1 MVPSD
6 APSDR
11 DATPDSYVQR
21 AALLADLGRYDEA
34 AGELADALALDPRH
48 PGAYVT
54 LANVHLTAE
63 QPDEALQ
70 AADAA
75 VATAPGDLAALV
87 SRAMALTDLRRF
99 AEAAAVAEE
108 ILRLG
113 PADAYA
119 QRSAAAVLADSRNG
133 QVAIDAAWR
142 AAQLAPRDPLAHL
155 VLALVAG
162 RLGRFELAERAYHE
176 ALQLDPTLAAAADEP
191 GIVRLDR
198 RRYAKALERVSETA
212 VFQPIP
218 VFQPA
223 PEPAAK
229 RPVDR
234 LRPVVLFGAAHSLVT
249 AVLVAFVAAAGGA
262 GSRLLAGVLG
272 GIGLLALGV
281 LIGRLPRGDRFG
293 GRAGLLATVAAAAGP
308 CLTLLY
314 ALIGTPWP
322 LVLAIVAAVA
332 GLTLLTR
339 MR

>member
-1 MVPSD
+1 VSSD

-21 AALLADLGRYDEA
+21 AALLADLARYDEA
-34 AGELADALALDPRH
+34 AGELADALALDPSH
-48 PGAYVT
+48 SAAYAT
-54 LANVHLTAE
+54 LANVRLAAD
-63 QPDEALQ
+63 QPAEALQ

-75 VATAPGDLAALV
+75 VAAAPGDLPALV

-113 PADAYA
+113 PADPYA

-133 QVAIDAAWR
+133 QMAIDAAWR

-176 ALQLDPTLAAAADEP
+176 ALQLDPTLADAAEEP

-198 RRYAKALERVSETA
+198 RRYARALERISETA
-212 VFQPIP
+212 VFQPVP
-218 VFQPA
+218 AFQPA
-223 PEPAAK
+223 PEPPVK

-234 LRPVVLFGAAHSLVT
+234 LRPLVLFGASHSLVT
-249 AVLVAFVAAAGGA
+249 AILVAFVAAAGGA

-272 GIGLLALGV
+272 GVGLLALGV
-281 LIGRLPRGDRFG
+281 LVARLPRGDRFG
-293 GRAGLLATVAAAAGP
+293 GRPGRLATLAVAAGP

-314 ALIGTPWP
+314 AFIGTPWP
-322 LVLAIVAAVA
+322 LVLAIVSAVA

-339 MR
+339 MG

>member
-1 MVPSD
+1 MPSD

-34 AGELADALALDPRH
+34 AGELADALALDPH
-48 PGAYVT
+48 HSAAHAT
-54 LANVHLTAE
+54 LASVHLAA
-63 QPDEALQ
+63 QRPDEALQ

-75 VATAPGDLAALV
+75 LATAPSDVPALV

-99 AEAAAVAEE
+99 GEAAAVAEE
-108 ILRLG
+108 VLRLG
-113 PADAYA
+113 PADPYA

-133 QVAIDAAWR
+133 QTAIDAAWR

-176 ALQLDPTLAAAADEP
+176 ALELDPTLSNAADEP

-198 RRYAKALERVSETA
+198 RRYAEALDRVSENA

-218 VFQPA
+218 TFQPA

-229 RPVDR
+229 RPVER
-234 LRPVVLFGAAHSLVT
+234 IRPLVVFGAAHSLVT
-249 AVLVAFVAAAGGA
+249 AILVAFVAAAGGA
-262 GSRLLAGVLG
+262 SSQLLAGVIG
-272 GIGLLALGV
+272 GVGLLALGV
-281 LIGRLPRGDRFG
+281 LIGRLPSGDRFG
-293 GRAGLLATVAAAAGP
+293 GRPGRLATFAVSAGP
-308 CLTLLY
+308 CLIMLY
-314 ALIGTPWP
+314 AFVGTPWP
-322 LVLAIVAAVA
+322 LVLAIVSAVA

-339 MR
+339 MG

>member
-1 MVPSD
+1 MPSD

-34 AGELADALALDPRH
+34 AGELADALALDPQH
-48 PGAYVT
+48 PKVYST
-54 LANVHLTAE
+54 LASVHLAAE
-63 QPDEALQ
+63 RPAESLQ

-75 VATAPGDLAALV
+75 VAAAPGDVPALV
-87 SRAMALTDLRRF
+87 TRAMALTDLRRF
-99 AEAAAVAEE
+99 AEATAVAEE

-113 PADAYA
+113 PADPFA

-133 QVAIDAAWR
+133 QTAMDAAWR

-176 ALQLDPTLAAAADEP
+176 ALELDPTLTDAANEP

-198 RRYAKALERVSETA
+198 RRYAQALERVSENA
-212 VFQPIP
+212 VFQPMP
-218 VFQPA
+218 TFQPA
-223 PEPAAK
+223 AEPAVK
-229 RPVDR
+229 RPVER
-234 LRPVVLFGAAHSLVT
+234 VRPLVLFGATHSLVT
-249 AVLVAFVAAAGGA
+249 AILVAFVSAAGGA
-262 GSRLLAGVLG
+262 SSRLLAGVLG

-281 LIGRLPRGDRFG
+281 LVGRLPRGDRFG
-293 GRAGLLATVAAAAGP
+293 GRAGRLATLAVAAGP
-308 CLTLLY
+308 LLILLY
-314 ALIGTPWP
+314 AFIGTPWP
-322 LVLAIVAAVA
+322 LVLAIVSAVA

-339 MR
+339 MG